1 VDTQTRHTLKSNS
14 FAEATANGA
23 HWLSGHRAGVLR
35 WAIGAGI
42 VLIIAIGAL
51 IGWSLRATAANA
63 ALGAAMDVYAA
74 PLAEPGVPATDGS
87 YATAADRARAAN
99 QKFAA
104 VASQYG
110 LLSAGK
116 KAHYFVGITDEELGQ
131 NGSAESE
138 LKIAAGAFDSNVAN
152 LAKLA
157 LAGLYRQTSRDNDA
171 IAQYNAIIAK
181 PSQTVS
187 AAVAQ
192 LNLADLYA
200 AGGKQDQARAI
211 WAKVKDADKE
221 GAAGSIAAEKLEA
234 K

>member
-1 VDTQTRHTLKSNS
+1 MDTQTRHTLKSNS
-14 FAEATANGA
+14 FADATANGVA
-23 HWLSGHRAGVLR
+23 WFSGHRAGLLRCLASVAVLL
-35 WAIGAGI
+35 
-42 VLIIAIGAL
+42 VVVIGAL
-51 IGWSLRATAANA
+51 IFWNLRSSAANK
-63 ALGAAMDVYAA
+63 ALGAAMDVYSS
-74 PLAEPGVPATDGS
+74 PLAEPGLPATDGS

-104 VASQYG
+104 VAAQYG
-110 LLSAGK
+110 MTSAGK
-116 KAHYFVGITDEELGQ
+116 KAHYFVGITDEEMGQ

-138 LKIAAGAFDSNVAN
+138 LKIAAGALDRNVAN

-171 IAQYNAIIAK
+171 IAQYNAIMAK
-181 PSQTVS
+181 PSETVS
-187 AAVAQ
+187 SSVAQ

-200 AGGKQDQARAI
+200 AEGKQDQARQI
-211 WAKVKDADKE
+211 WAKVKDSDKD